1 MGDDNS
7 GASILEMEIDI
18 DIDAMEEMHW
28 SRPEAAVAVGDDSV
42 GGDMDDALGISRL
55 LLRDVTSPRN
65 GKLSQLNLPFLTFPL

>member
-1 MGDDNS
+1 MGDDNG

-28 SRPEAAVAVGDDSV
+28 SPEAAAAVGDDSV
-42 GGDMDDALGISRL
+42 GGDIDDALGKSRL

-65 GKLSQLNLPFLTFPL
+65 DKLSQLNFPFLTFPL